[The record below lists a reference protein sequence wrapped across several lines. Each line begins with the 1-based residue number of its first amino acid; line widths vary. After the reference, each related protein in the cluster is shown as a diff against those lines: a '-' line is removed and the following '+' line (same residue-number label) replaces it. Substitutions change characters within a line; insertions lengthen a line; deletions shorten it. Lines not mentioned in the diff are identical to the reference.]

1 MDRNAVETESDPIDK
16 TMRAVKI
23 LIVIFEVIGLT
34 ILGSIF
40 YTFCN

>member
-1 MDRNAVETESDPIDK
+1 MDRNAAEGESDLIGK
-16 TMRAVKI
+16 TMKAVKI

-34 ILGSIF
+34 ILGSMF